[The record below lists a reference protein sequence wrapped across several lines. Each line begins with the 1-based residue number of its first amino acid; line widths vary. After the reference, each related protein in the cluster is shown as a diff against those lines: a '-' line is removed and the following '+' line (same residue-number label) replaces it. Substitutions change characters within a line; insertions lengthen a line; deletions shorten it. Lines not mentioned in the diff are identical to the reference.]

1 MRSAPQPRRR
11 GEHDSSPGGEY
22 MVSAR
27 GCAAIALLV
36 LLGLALLISPTPPVR
51 GQAPP
56 FAPPRGSLAPPQ
68 VTEAVR
74 HDVSP
79 PLRSLGV
86 GRRAPDAGEPV
97 RDMPR
102 PRRPVSQGSPFRA
115 PLVSSDSALQAA
127 AA

>member
-1 MRSAPQPRRR
+1 
-11 GEHDSSPGGEY
+11 

-27 GCAAIALLV
+27 SCVAFALLV
-36 LLGLALLISPTPPVR
+36 LLGLALVISPSAPAQ

-56 FAPPRGSLAPPQ
+56 FARPQGSLAPPQ
-68 VTEAVR
+68 VAEAVR

-86 GRRAPDAGEPV
+86 GRRAPDGDGPP
-97 RDMPR
+97 RDLPR

-115 PLVSSDSALQAA
+115 PLMASDI
-127 AA
+127 